1 MIYKYLY
8 IAAIGAAVGT
18 STPVVAG
25 PGGSCHFH
33 GSKPA
38 TDAVVIDCATQR
50 RDELIAKGKLD
61 KSWQTVKV
69 EKAELVD
76 AKKGKEWRVTFK
88 DALAK
93 DKTKETL
100 HLFFTA
106 PGNFIAANFTGQ

>member
-1 MIYKYLY
+1 MNYKYLY
-8 IAAIGAAVGT
+8 ISAIATAVGT
-18 STPVVAG
+18 SSPVIAG

-61 KSWQTVKV
+61 KSWQTVRV

-76 AKKGKEWRVTFK
+76 AKKGKEWRVIFK
-88 DALAK
+88 DAAAK
-93 DKTKETL
+93 DKAKETL
-100 HLFFTA
+100 YLFFTP